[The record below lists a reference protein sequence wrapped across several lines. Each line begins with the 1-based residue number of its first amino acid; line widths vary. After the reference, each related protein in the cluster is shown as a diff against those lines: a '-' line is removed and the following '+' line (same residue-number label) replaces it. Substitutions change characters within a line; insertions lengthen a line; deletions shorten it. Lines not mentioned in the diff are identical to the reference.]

1 MEVSIENTGGLTRRM
16 TVQVPAERV
25 DQEVESRLQSMCQ
38 TVRLDGFRPGKVPLK
53 VIAQKYGRQVRL
65 EVLDQVVNA
74 TLQEAMTRE
83 NVRPAGSPSVEPIEP
98 VPGEPLEYTATFE
111 IFPELS
117 GNIAYSFKVS
127 RPVVEVAEDDVTGM
141 LENLRGQRGTWTDVD
156 RVAQSG
162 DQVTVDFEGSVDG
175 QAFTGNKGEKVPV
188 VLGSG
193 TMVPGF
199 EEQLTGVSAGEEK
212 TLDITFPDT
221 YPARDVA
228 GKAASFNV
236 KVHAVSEIEPAPLD
250 DDFAQAFG
258 IQDGGIEG
266 LKNEIRENMK
276 RELKGLVASKLKE
289 QVFSG
294 LMDANPVDVP
304 ASLVDG
310 EIQQLRARQ
319 ENGASLDAAEIEAKA
334 ERRVKLGVIVSEI
347 AKHNQIQIDPDRV
360 RQMVET
366 IASSYEKPEEVVQW
380 YYGNQEMLSGV
391 QSAVIEEQVVDWVV
405 EHSGVEVEEVK
416 TTFSALVEEAKQSQ
430 GTQ

>member
-1 MEVSIENTGGLTRRM
+1 MEVSIENTGGLARRM

-25 DQEVESRLQSMCQ
+25 DQEVKSRLQSMCQ

-53 VIAQKYGRQVRL
+53 VIEQKYGKQIRL
-65 EVLDQVVNA
+65 EVADQVVNS
-74 TLQEAMTRE
+74 TLQEAITQE
-83 NVRPAGSPSVEPIEP
+83 NVRPAGVPSVEPKEP

-117 GNIAYSFKVS
+117 GNIEYGFSVS
-127 RPVVEVAEDDVTGM
+127 KPLVEITEDDVAGM
-141 LENLRGQRGTWTDVD
+141 LENLRSQRGSWNAVERASQAD
-156 RVAQSG
+156 

-175 QAFTGNKGEKVPV
+175 QPFTGNKGEKVPV

-193 TMVPGF
+193 AMVPGF
-199 EEQLTGVSAGEEK
+199 EEQLIGVSAGDEK

-236 KVHAVSEIEPAPLD
+236 KVHAVSEIELPALN
-250 DDFAQAFG
+250 DDFARAFG
-258 IQDGGIEG
+258 IEEAGIEG
-266 LKNEIRENMK
+266 LKNEIRENMN

-294 LMDANPVDVP
+294 LMDANPVEVP
-304 ASLVDG
+304 ATLVDG
-310 EIQQLRARQ
+310 EIQQLRAKQQ
-319 ENGASLDAAEIEAKA
+319 EGVSQDASEIEAKA

-347 AKHNQIQIDPDRV
+347 AKHNQLQIDPDRV

-391 QSAVIEEQVVDWVV
+391 QSAVIEEQVVDWIV
-405 EHSGVEVEEVK
+405 EHSGVDLKEVK

-430 GTQ
+430 GT

>member
-1 MEVSIENTGGLTRRM
+1 MEVSIENTGGLARRM

-25 DQEVESRLQSMCQ
+25 DQEVKSRLQSMCQ

-53 VIAQKYGRQVRL
+53 VIEQKYGKQIRL
-65 EVLDQVVNA
+65 EVADQVVNS
-74 TLQEAMTRE
+74 TLQEAITQE
-83 NVRPAGSPSVEPIEP
+83 NVRPAGVPSVEPKEL

-117 GNIAYSFKVS
+117 GNIEYSFSVS
-127 RPVVEVAEDDVTGM
+127 KPLVEITEDDVAGM
-141 LENLRGQRGTWTDVD
+141 LENLRSQRGTWNAVERASQAD
-156 RVAQSG
+156 

-175 QAFTGNKGEKVPV
+175 QPFTGNKGEKVPV

-193 TMVPGF
+193 AMVPGF
-199 EEQLTGVSAGEEK
+199 EEQLIGVSAGDEK

-236 KVHAVSEIEPAPLD
+236 KVHAVSEIELPALN
-250 DDFAQAFG
+250 DDFARAFG
-258 IQDGGIEG
+258 IEEAGIEG
-266 LKNEIRENMK
+266 LKNEIRENMN

-289 QVFSG
+289 QVFNG
-294 LMDANPVDVP
+294 LMDANPVEVP
-304 ASLVDG
+304 ATLVDG
-310 EIQQLRARQ
+310 EIQQLRAKQQ
-319 ENGASLDAAEIEAKA
+319 EGVSQDTSEIEAKA

-347 AKHNQIQIDPDRV
+347 AKHNQLQIDPDRV

-391 QSAVIEEQVVDWVV
+391 QSAVIEEQVVDWIV
-405 EHSGVEVEEVK
+405 EHSGVDLKEVK

-430 GTQ
+430 GT

>member
-1 MEVSIENTGGLTRRM
+1 MEVSIENTGGLARRM

-25 DQEVESRLQSMCQ
+25 DQEVKSRLQSMCQ

-53 VIAQKYGRQVRL
+53 VIEQKYGKQIRL
-65 EVLDQVVNA
+65 EVADQVVNS
-74 TLQEAMTRE
+74 TLQEAITQE
-83 NVRPAGSPSVEPIEP
+83 NVRPAGVPSVEPKEL

-117 GNIAYSFKVS
+117 GNIEYSFSVS
-127 RPVVEVAEDDVTGM
+127 KPLVEITEDDVAGM
-141 LENLRGQRGTWTDVD
+141 LENLRSQRGTWNAVERASQAD
-156 RVAQSG
+156 

-175 QAFTGNKGEKVPV
+175 QPFTGNKGEKVPV

-193 TMVPGF
+193 AMVPGF
-199 EEQLTGVSAGEEK
+199 EEQLIGVSAGDEK

-236 KVHAVSEIEPAPLD
+236 KVHAVSEIELPALN
-250 DDFAQAFG
+250 DDFARAFG
-258 IQDGGIEG
+258 IEEAGIEG
-266 LKNEIRENMK
+266 LKNEIRENMN

-289 QVFSG
+289 QVFNG
-294 LMDANPVDVP
+294 LMDANPVEVP
-304 ASLVDG
+304 ATLVDG
-310 EIQQLRARQ
+310 EIQQLRAKQQ
-319 ENGASLDAAEIEAKA
+319 EGVSQDASEIEAKA

-347 AKHNQIQIDPDRV
+347 AKHNQLQIDPDRV

-391 QSAVIEEQVVDWVV
+391 QSAVIEEQVVDWIV
-405 EHSGVEVEEVK
+405 EHSGVDLKEVK

-430 GTQ
+430 GT

>member
-1 MEVSIENTGGLTRRM
+1 MEVSIENTGGLARRM

-25 DQEVESRLQSMCQ
+25 DQEVKSRLQSMCQ

-53 VIAQKYGRQVRL
+53 VIQQKYGKQIRL
-65 EVLDQVVNA
+65 EVADQVVNS
-74 TLQEAMTRE
+74 TLQEAMAQE
-83 NVRPAGSPSVEPIEP
+83 NVRPAGVPSVEPKEP
-98 VPGEPLEYTATFE
+98 LPGEPLEYTATFE

-117 GNIAYSFKVS
+117 GNIEYGFSVS
-127 RPVVEVAEDDVTGM
+127 KPLVEITEDDVAGM
-141 LENLRGQRGTWTDVD
+141 LENLRSQRGSWNAVERASQAD
-156 RVAQSG
+156 

-175 QAFTGNKGEKVPV
+175 QPFTGNKGEKVPV

-193 TMVPGF
+193 AMVPGF
-199 EEQLTGVSAGEEK
+199 EEQLIGVSAGDEK

-236 KVHAVSEIEPAPLD
+236 KVHAVSEIELPALN
-250 DDFAQAFG
+250 DDFARAFG
-258 IQDGGIEG
+258 IEEAGIEG
-266 LKNEIRENMK
+266 LKNEIRENMN

-289 QVFSG
+289 QVFNG
-294 LMDANPVDVP
+294 LLDANPVEVP
-304 ASLVDG
+304 ATLVDG
-310 EIQQLRARQ
+310 EIQQLRAKQQ
-319 ENGASLDAAEIEAKA
+319 EGVSQDASEIEAKA

-347 AKHNQIQIDPDRV
+347 AKHNQLQIDPDRV

-391 QSAVIEEQVVDWVV
+391 QSAVIEEQVVDWIV
-405 EHSGVEVEEVK
+405 EHSGVDVKELK
-416 TTFSALVEEAKQSQ
+416 TTFSGLVEEAKQSQ
-430 GTQ
+430 GT

>member
-1 MEVSIENTGGLTRRM
+1 MEVSIENTGGLARRM

-25 DQEVESRLQSMCQ
+25 DQEVKSRLQSMCQ

-53 VIAQKYGRQVRL
+53 VIEQKYGKQIRL
-65 EVLDQVVNA
+65 EVADQVVNS
-74 TLQEAMTRE
+74 TLQEAITQE
-83 NVRPAGSPSVEPIEP
+83 NVRPAGVPSVEPKEL

-117 GNIAYSFKVS
+117 GNIEYSFSVS
-127 RPVVEVAEDDVTGM
+127 KPLVEITEDDVAGM
-141 LENLRGQRGTWTDVD
+141 LENLRSQRGTWNAVERASQAD
-156 RVAQSG
+156 

-175 QAFTGNKGEKVPV
+175 QPFTGNKGEKVPV

-193 TMVPGF
+193 AMVPGF
-199 EEQLTGVSAGEEK
+199 EEQLIGVSAGDEK
-212 TLDITFPDT
+212 TLDITFPDN

-236 KVHAVSEIEPAPLD
+236 KVHAVSEIELPALN
-250 DDFAQAFG
+250 DDFARAFG
-258 IQDGGIEG
+258 IEEAGIEG
-266 LKNEIRENMK
+266 LKDEIRENMN

-289 QVFSG
+289 QVFNG
-294 LMDANPVDVP
+294 LMDANPVEVP
-304 ASLVDG
+304 ATLVDG
-310 EIQQLRARQ
+310 EIQQLRAKQQ
-319 ENGASLDAAEIEAKA
+319 EGVSQDASEIEAKA

-347 AKHNQIQIDPDRV
+347 AKHNQLQIDPDRV

-391 QSAVIEEQVVDWVV
+391 QSAVIEEQVVDWIV
-405 EHSGVEVEEVK
+405 EHSGVDLKEVK

-430 GTQ
+430 GT